1 MGSSSRAIVITNSGT
16 NELKLIERPTPR
28 PHRGEVLVNVRG
40 ASLNFRDS
48 EIIRGAYH
56 TRYQLPLVPLSDA
69 AGTVVAVG
77 DGVTRARVGDRVAP
91 TFWRD
96 WIAGDSAAA
105 LVDTTLGGPLDGVLA
120 EDVVLD
126 EQRIV
131 HVPRHL
137 SDVEA
142 ATLPCAG
149 LTAWHALVTVGDL
162 RPGDTVLIQGTGGV
176 AIFALQFALMM
187 NAIAIVMSSSDA
199 KLARAREMGAVY
211 TLNYVE
217 TPEWQDQ
224 VLDLTN
230 GRGVDH
236 VVEVGGPRSFAR
248 SIQAARIGG
257 QVHVIG
263 YLGGTSGEINPL
275 DIFRRRLRVHGV
287 SVGSRESFEAMNR
300 AIEAAARH

>member
-1 MGSSSRAIVITNSGT
+1 MGSTSRAIVITNSST

-28 PHRGEVLVNVRG
+28 PRRGEVLVNVRA

-48 EIIRGAYH
+48 EIIRGTYH
-56 TRYQLPLVPLSDA
+56 TRYHLPLVPLSDA
-69 AGTVVAVG
+69 VGKVVAVG

-105 LVDTTLGGPLDGVLA
+105 LVGTTLGGPLDGVLA
-120 EDVVLD
+120 EDVVLE

-149 LTAWHALVTVGDL
+149 VTPWHALVTIGNL

-187 NAIAIVMSSSDA
+187 DASPIVMSSSDA
-199 KLARAREMGAVY
+199 KLARAREMGAVH
-211 TLNYVE
+211 TVNYVE
-217 TPEWQDQ
+217 TPEWHDQ

-230 GRGVDH
+230 GRGV
-236 VVEVGGPRSFAR
+236 PSF
-248 SIQAARIGG
+248 
-257 QVHVIG
+257 
-263 YLGGTSGEINPL
+263 
-275 DIFRRRLRVHGV
+275 LRGRGACV
-287 SVGSRESFEAMNR
+287 R
-300 AIEAAARH
+300 